1 MTDTFTRC
9 IACRSEKIDKVRG
22 AFPIV
27 IHDKSWK
34 VPGIEYY
41 VCAQCGEKFMDLDNE
56 GKIDAFL
63 KSKNLYVTSRS

>member
-1 MTDTFTRC
+1 MTDIFTCC
-9 IACRSEKIDKVRG
+9 IVCRSENINRIRG
-22 AFPIV
+22 AFPIM

-56 GKIDAFL
+56 SKIDAYL
-63 KSKNLYVTSRS
+63 KHNNLYVASRS